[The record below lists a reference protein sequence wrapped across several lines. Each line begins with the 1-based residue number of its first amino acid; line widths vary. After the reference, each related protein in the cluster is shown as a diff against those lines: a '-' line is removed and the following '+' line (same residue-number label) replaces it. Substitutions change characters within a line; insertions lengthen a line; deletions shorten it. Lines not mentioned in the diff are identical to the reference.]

1 MRSHAYLEYI
11 FKLYIMEVFIAI
23 ESSHMNMHVKNG
35 IGFLS
40 LHVVHFR
47 YHSKELP

>member
-1 MRSHAYLEYI
+1 
-11 FKLYIMEVFIAI
+11 MEVFIAI
-23 ESSHMNMHVKNG
+23 ESSHVNMHVKNG

-47 YHSKELP
+47 YHSKELL